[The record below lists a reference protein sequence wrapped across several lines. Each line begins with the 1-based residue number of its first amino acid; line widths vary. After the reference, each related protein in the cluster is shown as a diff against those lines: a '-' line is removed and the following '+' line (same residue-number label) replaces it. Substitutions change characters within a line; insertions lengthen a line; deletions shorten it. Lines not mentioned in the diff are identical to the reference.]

1 MEKKL
6 LEKFIHLLA
15 NKVDGKWIIIG
26 GSVLPLLE
34 ASFRHTQDIDIVGP
48 SSSTQKDT
56 LTLMEIAQSLGLPI
70 EAINQAASFFLYKIP
85 NWEKELVL
93 IHKSPKASIFR
104 PSATLYILLKLKRLS
119 ETDFEDC
126 MKMIEYAKIHK
137 ESIDKKRI
145 QKIIHTLLKKE
156 TSEPKIK
163 RLKNL
168 ILST

>member
-15 NKVDGKWIIIG
+15 NKVEGKWIIIG

-34 ASFRHTQDIDIVGP
+34 ASFRHTQNIYILSP
-48 SSSTQKDT
+48 PQSTQKDT

-93 IHKSPKASIFR
+93 IHKSSKTYIFR
-104 PSATLYILLKLKRLS
+104 PSATLYILLKLNRLS

-126 MKMIEYAKIHK
+126 KNMIAYAKTHQ
-137 ESIDKKRI
+137 EPIDKKRI
-145 QKIIHTLLKKE
+145 QKKIQELLKKE
-156 TSEPKIK
+156 TSEPKMK
-163 RLKNL
+163 RFKEL
-168 ILST
+168 ILSL

>member
-15 NKVDGKWIIIG
+15 NKVQGKWIIIG

-48 SSSTQKDT
+48 PNSTQTDT
-56 LTLMEIAQSLGLPI
+56 FTLMEIAQSLGLPI

-93 IHKSPKASIFR
+93 IHKNAKTSIFR
-104 PSATLYILLKLKRLS
+104 PSATLYILLKLNRFS

-126 MKMIEYAKIHK
+126 IKMTEYAITHK
-137 ESIDKKRI
+137 EPIDKKRI
-145 QKIIHTLLKKE
+145 QKTIQELLKKE
-156 TSEPKIK
+156 TSTSKIK
-163 RLKNL
+163 RLKDF
-168 ILST
+168 ILSM

>member
-6 LEKFIHLLA
+6 LEKFIHLLV
-15 NKVDGKWIIIG
+15 NKVEGKWIIIG

-34 ASFRHTQDIDIVGP
+34 ASSRPTQDIDIAGP
-48 SSSTQKDT
+48 PQSTQKDT

-93 IHKSPKASIFR
+93 IHKSSKASIFR
-104 PSATLYILLKLKRLS
+104 PSATLYILLKLNRFS

-126 MKMIEYAKIHK
+126 MKMIAYAKTHQ

-145 QKIIHTLLKKE
+145 QKTIQELLKKE

-163 RLKNL
+163 RLKEF
-168 ILST
+168 ILSM

>member
-15 NKVDGKWIIIG
+15 DQVEGKWILIG

-48 SSSTQKDT
+48 PLSTQKDT
-56 LTLMEIAQSLGLPI
+56 LTLMEIAQTLGLPI

-93 IHKSPKASIFR
+93 IHKSSKASIFR
-104 PSATLYILLKLKRLS
+104 PSATLYILLKLNRLS
-119 ETDFEDC
+119 EIDLEDC
-126 MKMIEYAKIHK
+126 KNMIAYAKTHH

-145 QKIIHTLLKKE
+145 QKIIRDLLKKE

-163 RLKNL
+163 RLNELL
-168 ILST
+168 IF